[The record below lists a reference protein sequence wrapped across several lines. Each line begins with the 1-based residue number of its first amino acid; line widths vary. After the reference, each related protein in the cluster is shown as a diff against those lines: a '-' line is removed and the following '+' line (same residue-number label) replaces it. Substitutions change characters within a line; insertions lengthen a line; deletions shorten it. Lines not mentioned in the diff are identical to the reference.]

1 MGSIAYTLPMQTSS
15 AGWFMMIRRQWWW
28 LAYLLMFTI
37 SFVVLLVLQAAPVFA
52 DPDSFYHAKM
62 AILIRD
68 QGIVHAFPWL
78 DLTVL
83 GQHYTDQHFLYH
95 VLLIPFVTWFP
106 PLVGLKLATVFFGAG
121 VVTMAYW
128 MMRQLG
134 VRGAFIY
141 ALILLFSRP
150 FSFRMSLAKAP
161 STSLIILLV
170 GLTWIFQYRLR
181 RIFIL
186 AFAYVWYYGG
196 FALLGIGATVHA
208 GVSIL
213 HNRFITGHD
222 SHRFVQKIK
231 ALISRGSR
239 TERVRRLNLGILIA
253 TWGGLL
259 AGIIIN
265 PYFPNNI
272 PFYFHQ
278 VINIGVINF
287 QKVIGVGGEWY
298 PYGLVNLIAN
308 GAFAS
313 ILLVLGVVGLLARA
327 KQQSKSTWTMF
338 FLTAFFFLLTL
349 KSRRYVEYYIP
360 FAIIFSAASISGAL
374 AGIKLHRLWVEF
386 HRLML
391 RQRTGQILLGL
402 AGVYIAVAAGFVAG
416 RDFHNEQRDL
426 QHGFRPNELAPAS
439 VWLAENTPVGSR
451 VVHSDWDEFPLLFYH
466 NTHNTY
472 IVGLDPT
479 FLYKADPDRYWT
491 WANITLGKFGGD
503 VYQAVTTTLD
513 SHYVMVTS
521 DHTGMDRYFRTNDRF
536 TKRYQDSEATIY
548 EAR

>member
-1 MGSIAYTLPMQTSS
+1 METSR
-15 AGWFMMIRRQWWW
+15 AGWLAVIQRQWRW
-28 LAYLLMFTI
+28 LGYLAIFTI
-37 SFVVLLVLQAAPVFA
+37 SFIVLLVLQAAPVFS

-62 AILIRD
+62 ALLIRD
-68 QGIVHAFPWL
+68 QGIIHTFPWL
-78 DLTVL
+78 NLTVL

-121 VVTMAYW
+121 VVTVAYW

-134 VRGAFIY
+134 VRGAFLY

-161 STSLIILLV
+161 STSLIILLL

-181 RIFIL
+181 RLFWL
-186 AFAYVWYYGG
+186 AFVYVWYYGG
-196 FALLGIGATVHA
+196 FALLGIAAAVQATVS
-208 GVSIL
+208 VL
-213 HNRFITGHD
+213 HNRCITGHD

-231 ALISRGSR
+231 ALVGRHSR
-239 TERVRRLNLGILIA
+239 TPRVRRLNLGLLISVF
-253 TWGGLL
+253 GGLL
-259 AGIIIN
+259 AGIMIN

-272 PFYFHQ
+272 SFYYHQ

-298 PYGLVNLIAN
+298 PYGLINLIAN

-313 ILLVLGVVGLLARA
+313 ILLVLAIIGLLVRA
-327 KQQSKSTWTMF
+327 KQQTKATWTLF
-338 FLTAFFFLLTL
+338 ILTVFFFFLTL

-360 FAIIFSAASISGAL
+360 FAIIFSASSISGAL
-374 AGIKLHRLWVEF
+374 AGLQLHRVWGEF
-386 HRLML
+386 RRLML
-391 RQRTGQILLGL
+391 RQRIGQILLGL
-402 AGVYIAVAAGFVAG
+402 AGVYISLAAGFVAG

-426 QHGFRPNELAPAS
+426 QHGFRTDELASAS
-439 VWLAENTPVGSR
+439 AWLEANTPVGSR

-479 FLYKADPDRYWT
+479 FLYKADQDRYWA
-491 WANITLGKFGGD
+491 WANITLGKFQGD
-503 VYQAVTTTLD
+503 VYRAVTTTLD
-513 SHYVMVTS
+513 SRYVMVTS
-521 DHTGMDRYFRTNDRF
+521 DHIGMDSYFRTNDRF
-536 TKRYQDSEATIY
+536 LKRYQDSEATIY
-548 EAR
+548 EARR

>member
-1 MGSIAYTLPMQTSS
+1 MTTSRL
-15 AGWFMMIRRQWWW
+15 GWFVMMQRQWWW
-28 LAYLLMFTI
+28 LGYLAIFTI
-37 SFVVLLVLQAAPVFA
+37 SFVVLLILQAAPVFA
-52 DPDSFYHAKM
+52 DPDSFYHAKV

-68 QGIVHAFPWL
+68 QGIVRTFPWL
-78 DLTVL
+78 NLTVL
-83 GQHYTDQHFLYH
+83 GEHYTDQHFLYH

-106 PLVGLKLATVFFGAG
+106 PLVGLKLATVFFGAS
-121 VVTMAYW
+121 VITVAYW

-170 GLTWIFQYRLR
+170 GMTWIFQYRLR
-181 RIFIL
+181 RLFGL

-196 FALLGIGATVHA
+196 FALLGIGAGLHA
-208 GVSIL
+208 IVSVL

-231 ALISRGSR
+231 ALIGRGSR
-239 TERVRRLNLGILIA
+239 TVKVRRLNLGVLIA
-253 TWGGLL
+253 VFGGLT
-259 AGIIIN
+259 AGVIIN
-265 PYFPNNI
+265 PYFPSNI
-272 PFYFHQ
+272 SFYFHQ

-298 PYGLVNLIAN
+298 PYGFINLVAN

-313 ILLVLGVVGLLARA
+313 ILLVVALVGLLVRA
-327 KQQSKSTWTMF
+327 KHQSKATWTL
-338 FLTAFFFLLTL
+338 FLLTTFFFLLTL

-360 FAIIFSAASISGAL
+360 FAIIFSASSISGAI
-374 AGIKLHRLWVEF
+374 AGLELHRAWAEF
-386 HRLML
+386 RRLML

-402 AGVYIAVAAGFVAG
+402 AGVYIAVAFGFVAG

-426 QHGFRPNELAPAS
+426 QHGFRADELAPAS
-439 VWLAENTPVGSR
+439 AWLAANTPVGSR

-466 NTHNTY
+466 NSHNTY

-479 FLYKADPDRYWT
+479 FLYKADQERYWA
-491 WANITLGKFGGD
+491 WANITLGKFQGN
-503 VYQAVTTTLD
+503 VYEAVTKTLD
-513 SHYVMVTS
+513 SRYVMVTS
-521 DHTGMDRYFRTNDRF
+521 DHTGMDGYFRTNDRF
-536 TKRYQDSEATIY
+536 LKRYQDAEATIY
-548 EAR
+548 EARR